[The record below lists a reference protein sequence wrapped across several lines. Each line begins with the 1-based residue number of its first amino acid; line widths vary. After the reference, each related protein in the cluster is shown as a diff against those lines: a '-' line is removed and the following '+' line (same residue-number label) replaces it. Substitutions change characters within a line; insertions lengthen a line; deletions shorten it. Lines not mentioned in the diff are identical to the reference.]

1 MPDLDEESTENP
13 VTKQAATWW
22 VRGHCGD
29 LNAADRYSFVQ
40 WCKASPMHVGELL
53 HILRVY
59 VRVDSAKPLFNVN
72 EDELQDRVVPFPAS
86 PGVIR
91 RSRRRQLGWRIA
103 AAAAAAVI
111 GLSLLASYFVHT
123 VSTAASEWR
132 SFALSDGTT
141 VSVGPRT
148 RLRYD
153 LGSDERRIVL
163 ARGEAL
169 FHVAKDAARPF
180 LVEAGG
186 TTVRATG
193 TQFAVDRHSEQVR
206 ITLSEGSVVVSR
218 MNQGVSYPDLA
229 LQAGEQVLV
238 KPSSSAA
245 IRRVDTEHALAWAS
259 LKLVFEGATIRD
271 AVNEFN
277 RRNRVQIEIDP
288 SIGGRKVSGSFH
300 ADDPQSFAKT
310 IAVATKGAL
319 IQEPLR
325 IRIEPQQQTAP

>member
-1 MPDLDEESTENP
+1 M
-13 VTKQAATWW
+13 
-22 VRGHCGD
+22 
-29 LNAADRYSFVQ
+29 
-40 WCKASPMHVGELL
+40 
-53 HILRVY
+53 
-59 VRVDSAKPLFNVN
+59 
-72 EDELQDRVVPFPAS
+72 
-86 PGVIR
+86 
-91 RSRRRQLGWRIA
+91 
-103 AAAAAAVI
+103 
-111 GLSLLASYFVHT
+111 HT

-193 TQFAVDRHSEQVR
+193 TQFAVDRQSNEVR
-206 ITLSEGSVVVSR
+206 ITLAEGSVVVSR

-229 LQAGEQVLV
+229 LQAGEQMLV
-238 KPSSSAA
+238 KPTSSAT
-245 IRRVDTEHALAWAS
+245 IRRIDAQHALAWAS
-259 LKLVFEGATIRD
+259 QLLIFEGDTIRD
-271 AVNEFN
+271 AVIEFN
-277 RRNRVQIEIDP
+277 RRNRVEIQIDP
-288 SIGGRKVSGSFH
+288 SIGGRRMSGVFH

-310 IAVATKGAL
+310 IAVATKRAL

-325 IRIEPQQQTAP
+325 VRIEPQQQTAP